1 MVKKLHTYLE
11 TGGYK
16 DRKDIG
22 IQRGSRDK
30 QPEKERGS
38 EEVKQTYAE
47 KEKERRL
54 KATKERL
61 AKKGI
66 EEKAD
71 TTASLEPIKLHPR
84 INRDKETNKL
94 LRRNEPDIDLRPKDQ
109 PKRPVMGISRK
120 QRKRILRAG
129 ERLLNRLRKRNAWER
144 SQEAGEKDL

>member
-1 MVKKLHTYLE
+1 MVDKLHTYLE

-22 IQRGSRDK
+22 IQRGGRDK
-30 QPEKERGS
+30 QPENERGS
-38 EEVKQTYAE
+38 EEVIQTYVE
-47 KEKERRL
+47 KEKERRR

-66 EEKAD
+66 GEKSD
-71 TTASLEPIKLHPR
+71 TTATPKPR
-84 INRDKETNKL
+84 NLNKETNKL
-94 LRRNEPDIDLRPKDQ
+94 LRKKEPDIDLRPKDQ
-109 PKRPVMGISRK
+109 PKRPIMGITRK

-129 ERLLNRLRKRNAWER
+129 ERLLNRLRKRYAWER

>member
-1 MVKKLHTYLE
+1 MVKKQCTPIDM
-11 TGGYK
+11 GGYK

-22 IQRGSRDK
+22 IQRGSKDK

-47 KEKERRL
+47 KEKERRR

-66 EEKAD
+66 EEKSD
-71 TTASLEPIKLHPR
+71 TTATPKPIKL
-84 INRDKETNKL
+84 NKETNKL
-94 LRRNEPDIDLRPKDQ
+94 LRKNEPDIDLRPKDQ
-109 PKRPVMGISRK
+109 PKRPIMGITRK

-129 ERLLNRLRKRNAWER
+129 ERLLNRLRKKYAWER
-144 SQEAGEKDL
+144 SQESGEKDL